1 MLECR
6 ESVLRRYFEG
16 RDVSRLTS
24 RERLTSYSVCLDRK
38 HGQYT
43 DDRGYFVFHDSAVQ
57 RNIYVSTGEVG
68 QSQPFHDEMR
78 IEWLFNV
85 IMKNTDH
92 SRSTNMCPSVRKWWI
107 ANMKHVVLQ
116 LIDTPGNVVLFC
128 VNGRTRSPMYLVA
141 YVAVVYSMLPINA
154 MALVKVLLKD
164 QRADLLDRFDTLI
177 DIVNEVYN
185 NL

>member
-16 RDVSRLTS
+16 RDVSQLTL
-24 RERLTSYSVCLDRK
+24 RERLTSYNACLHRK
-38 HGQYT
+38 HGQHT
-43 DDRGYFVFHDSAVQ
+43 DDRCYFVFHDSAMQ
-57 RNIYVSTGEVG
+57 RNIYVSTGDVG
-68 QSQPFHDEMR
+68 QSQPFHDEMG

-85 IMKNTDH
+85 IIKNTDH
-92 SRSTNMCPSVRKWWI
+92 SRSTNMLPALRKWWV
-107 ANMKHVVLQ
+107 ANMKYVVLQ

-141 YVAVVYSMLPINA
+141 YLAVVYGMLPIKA
-154 MALVKVLLKD
+154 MALVQTLLKD
-164 QRADLLDRFDTLI
+164 QRAELLDRFDTLI
-177 DIVNEVYN
+177 DIVNEVYD